1 MEAQMCRR
9 KFLLLDRASSSQE
22 VDDQHDERHDE
33 QQVNQAAADMG
44 QKAEE
49 PEDDQDHEQCP
60 QE

>member
-1 MEAQMCRR
+1 MCRW
-9 KFLLLDRASSSQE
+9 KFLLLDRTASSQHVE
-22 VDDQHDERHDE
+22 DQHDERHDE

-49 PEDDQDHEQCP
+49 PEDARNHEQYP